1 MKHLTQDLSG
11 GAVYLDNIQVS
22 GTNVESQL
30 QNLRWPHQKLKERG
44 LRSRESKCCFV
55 QSTVKYLEH
64 KLI

>member
-30 QNLRWPHQKLKERG
+30 QNLR
-44 LRSRESKCCFV
+44 
-55 QSTVKYLEH
+55 
-64 KLI
+64 